1 MILAP
6 VLRVIRFFVNDAF
19 LGAGIVVTI
28 LAAALCRVLAPG
40 RPLLAGALLAGGCLL
55 AVTLSVARA
64 ASARDPA
71 WTRTAAPAAA
81 TASSEAPR
89 AGANDGARE
98 RVL

>member
-1 MILAP
+1 MILAL
-6 VLRVIRFFVNDAF
+6 VRRVIGFFVNDAF

-71 WTRTAAPAAA
+71 WTRAAAPPA
-81 TASSEAPR
+81 TGSAEASR
-89 AGANDGARE
+89 AGAHDGARE
-98 RVL
+98 RAL